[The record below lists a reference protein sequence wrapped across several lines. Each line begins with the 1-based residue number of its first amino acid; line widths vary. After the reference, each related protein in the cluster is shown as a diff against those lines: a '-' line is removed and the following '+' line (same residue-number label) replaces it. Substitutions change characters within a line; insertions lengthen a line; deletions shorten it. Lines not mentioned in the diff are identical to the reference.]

1 MKKTDDEIND
11 NLQAAIIY
19 IPKDAIALDITVKLL
34 DTEDYSVYEC
44 HQVMDIATV
53 KDAIIDGEYWEA
65 ENVKYVLNPD
75 YAKENSNGKS
85 DT

>member
-1 MKKTDDEIND
+1 MKKTDNEIND

-34 DTEDYSVYEC
+34 DTEDYSIYEC
-44 HQVMDIATV
+44 NQVMDIAAV

-75 YAKENSNGKS
+75 YAKEINDGKS